1 MPSTWGSGRLLDSG
15 PWNADGRAMLNYPDL
30 HKIIIIII
38 TTTTTTELRE

>member
-1 MPSTWGSGRLLDSG
+1 LDSG

-38 TTTTTTELRE
+38 TTTTTELRE